1 MSLHARLQDEAL
13 IRRLS
18 RAAVALVVTCV
29 ALGALSWTALL
40 AQPAPAETSGL
51 ATLVIE
57 WPSRR
62 IATETGTRALD
73 APVLPGALAQVF
85 AVAAAVDSGL
95 VSATSTHLCRRVA
108 TADGRRFV
116 CTHPDLGRPL
126 TPADALAYSCTDFF
140 VHLAARLPRPSL
152 NDVRRGAGLE
162 PIAGNAPWTSSVL
175 GLAGPATSP
184 RSLLRAVARVAG
196 VGPDA
201 AVPMKAA
208 TRAVVRAG
216 LRGVPAYGPAATM
229 TRRGRPALVK
239 AGTSPLPGGRA
250 LGLVMAFAPAEAPT
264 RAVLVAAP
272 SGEGFDAAE
281 MAAQLLTPDTR
292 PPAMVPA
299 TEPAT
304 ATAPSPVA
312 TAAGSAAAASAS
324 LPVLGLPVTDAV
336 LRAASGAQVVRVGV
350 ALANGTVRIDTLPL
364 EEYVSRVISGE
375 GQPRAGAAA
384 HEALAIVIRTFA
396 LANRRR
402 HRAEGYDLCDSTHCQ
417 VMRPALKVAREAALA
432 TAGRVLLDKGQ
443 PAFVYYSA
451 HCGGIPALASEVWPG
466 AVDYPPGDAH
476 DDACADEPAWTTELT
491 PAQVER
497 ALRAAG
503 LSGRRLK
510 GLSVTERTT
519 SQRAGRVAADGFA
532 PASLSAYEF
541 RMAVGRTLGWQL
553 VRSTAFEVSRTDDG
567 YRFRGVGYGH
577 GVGLC
582 VVGAGKRAAR
592 GESSAQI
599 LRAYF
604 GDLAQS
610 TVGVTTLTTA
620 ARPATGPQIG
630 AAPVPAPAPRIG
642 APAAPQ
648 IGVEPVPQIGAA
660 PAPQI
665 GVPGSVTSTAPPAS
679 SDIRLTLPPHEE
691 GERAFVL
698 ELVRRT
704 RTDVATRAGLSAPT
718 AMAITVHAT
727 VEAFGRATGQ
737 PWWVAS
743 STVGA
748 DIDLLPLAELRRRG
762 TLESTL
768 RQEVAHVVLD
778 AELKSRPVW
787 VREGAS
793 TYFSSPAGPPQPPG
807 ARVSCPQDAELL
819 RPVSG
824 GAEREAF
831 SRADRCFRRQ
841 IAQGR
846 TWRDVR

>member
-1 MSLHARLQDEAL
+1 MSLHARLQDQALTGRSPHASAAL
-13 IRRLS
+13 ILPVVVV
-18 RAAVALVVTCV
+18 AALAWV
-29 ALGALSWTALL
+29 ALL
-40 AQPAPAETSGL
+40 AQPGPGASAAPAGQ

-62 IATETGTRALD
+62 IAAETGTRTLD
-73 APVLPGALAQVF
+73 TPVLPGALAQVF
-85 AVAAAVDSGL
+85 ALAAAVEAGL
-95 VSATSTHLCRRVA
+95 VSPTSTHLCRRVA

-126 TPADALAYSCTDFF
+126 TPAEALAYSCNDFF
-140 VHLAARLPRPSL
+140 VYLAARLPREAL
-152 NDVRRGAGLE
+152 NDVRRRAGLE
-162 PIAGNAPWTSSVL
+162 PVAGNAPWTSSVL
-175 GLAGPATSP
+175 GLAGPVSSP
-184 RSLLRAVARVAG
+184 RRLFSAVTRIAG

-201 AVPMKAA
+201 PVSMKAA

-216 LRGVPAYGPAATM
+216 LRGVPGYGAAATM
-229 TRRGRPALVK
+229 TRYGRPALVK
-239 AGTSPLPGGRA
+239 AGTSPMPGGRA
-250 LGLVMAFAPAEAPT
+250 LGLVMAFAPVEAPT
-264 RAVLVAAP
+264 RAVLVASP
-272 SGEGFDAAE
+272 SGEGVNAADA
-281 MAAQLLTPDTR
+281 AAQLLTPAAR
-292 PPAMVPA
+292 ALAPAP
-299 TEPAT
+299 ER
-304 ATAPSPVA
+304 PVA
-312 TAAGSAAAASAS
+312 SSPTPAVT
-324 LPVLGLPVTDAV
+324 PGLPVTDAV
-336 LRAASGAQVVRVGV
+336 LRAVSGAQVIRVGV
-350 ALANGTVRIDTLPL
+350 ALPNGTVRIDTLPM
-364 EEYVSRVISGE
+364 EEYVARVISGE

-396 LANRRR
+396 LANRHR

-417 VMRPALKVAREAALA
+417 VMRSALPLARAAALA
-432 TAGRVLLDKGQ
+432 TAGRVLLDQGQ

-476 DDACADEPAWTTELT
+476 DDACADQPAWATELT
-491 PAQVER
+491 TAQIER

-503 LSGRRLK
+503 LSGVRLK
-510 GLSVTERTT
+510 ALSVTERTT
-519 SQRAGRVAADGFA
+519 SQRAGRLAVDGFA
-532 PASLSAYEF
+532 PASVSAYEF

-553 VRSTAFEVSRTDDG
+553 VKSTAFDLSRTDDG

-592 GESSAQI
+592 GETSTQI

-610 TVGVTTLTTA
+610 TVAATMLTSA
-620 ARPATGPQIG
+620 ARPEAGLQIGAPATPQIG
-630 AAPVPAPAPRIG
+630 AP
-642 APAAPQ
+642 
-648 IGVEPVPQIGAA
+648 

-665 GVPGSVTSTAPPAS
+665 EAAPVPQMSAPGSRPSALPAS
-679 SDIRLTLPPHEE
+679 ASDIRLTLAPHDE

-698 ELVRRT
+698 ELMRRT
-704 RTDVATRAGLSAPT
+704 RTEVATRAGIAAPVT
-718 AMAITVHAT
+718 IGVTVHAT
-727 VEAFGRATGQ
+727 VEAFSRATGQ
-737 PWWVAS
+737 PWWGAA

-778 AELKSRPVW
+778 AALSSRPVW

-793 TYFSSPAGPPQPPG
+793 MYFSSPVGPPQPPG
-807 ARVSCPQDAELL
+807 ARVSCPKDIELL

-841 IAQGR
+841 IAEGR
-846 TWRDVR
+846 AWRDVR

>member
-13 IRRLS
+13 NRRSS
-18 RAAVALVVTCV
+18 RAAVALVVTGV
-29 ALGALSWTALL
+29 ALGALSWATLL
-40 AQPAPAETSGL
+40 AQPAPAAPAVPGGP

-62 IATETGTRALD
+62 TATETGTRALD
-73 APVLPGALAQVF
+73 TPVLPGALAHVF
-85 AVAAAVDSGL
+85 ALAAAVDAGL
-95 VSATSTHLCRRVA
+95 VSPSSTHLCRRVA

-126 TPADALAYSCTDFF
+126 TPAEALIYSCTDFF
-140 VHLAARLPRPSL
+140 VQLAGRLPRASL
-152 NDVRRGAGLE
+152 NEVRRRAGLE
-162 PIAGNAPWTSSVL
+162 PVPGNAPWTSSVL
-175 GLAGPATSP
+175 GLAGPTTSP
-184 RSLLRAVARVAG
+184 RRLLSAVARLAG

-201 AVPMKAA
+201 PVALKAA
-208 TRAVVRAG
+208 SRAVVRAG
-216 LRGVPAYGPAATM
+216 LRGAPGYGPALPV

-239 AGTSPLPGGRA
+239 AATSPLPGGRA
-250 LGLVMAFAPAEAPT
+250 LGLVMAFAPVEAPT

-281 MAAQLLTPDTR
+281 LAAQLLTPDTR
-292 PPAMVPA
+292 PPATVPA
-299 TEPAT
+299 TVPAP
-304 ATAPSPVA
+304 AAPPA
-312 TAAGSAAAASAS
+312 LG
-324 LPVLGLPVTDAV
+324 VLVTDAM
-336 LRAASGAQVVRVGV
+336 LRAVSGAQVVRVGV
-350 ALANGTVRIDTLPL
+350 ARANGSVRTDTLPL
-364 EEYVSRVISGE
+364 EEYVARVISGE

-396 LANRRR
+396 LANKHR

-417 VMRPALKVAREAALA
+417 VMRPALKVARAAALA
-432 TAGRVLLDKGQ
+432 TAGRVLLDQGQ

-451 HCGGIPALASEVWPG
+451 HCGGIPALASEVWPS
-466 AVDYPPGDAH
+466 AVDYPPGEPH
-476 DDACADEPAWTTELT
+476 DDACADQPAWTTELT
-491 PAQVER
+491 PAQIER

-503 LSGRRLK
+503 LSGRRLAR
-510 GLSVTERTT
+510 LAVTERTT
-519 SQRAGRVAADGFA
+519 SQRAGRLAAEGFT
-532 PASLSAYEF
+532 PASVSAYEF

-553 VRSTAFEVSRTDDG
+553 VRSTAFEVTRTDDG

-582 VVGAGKRAAR
+582 VVGAGQRAAR
-592 GESSAQI
+592 GESAAQI

-604 GDLAQS
+604 GELAQS
-610 TVGVTTLTTA
+610 TLTTATLTTA

-630 AAPVPAPAPRIG
+630 APPAPAQAPPPRTG

-648 IGVEPVPQIGAA
+648 IGAAPVPQSAPPGVVPAA
-660 PAPQI
+660 PLSA
-665 GVPGSVTSTAPPAS
+665 AAS
-679 SDIRLTLPPHEE
+679 DLRLTLPPHEE
-691 GERAFVL
+691 GERGFVL
-698 ELVRRT
+698 DLVRRT
-704 RTDVATRAGLSAPT
+704 RGDVATRAGIAAPAT
-718 AMAITVHAT
+718 MAIAVHAT

-743 STVGA
+743 STGGSG
-748 DIDLLPLAELRRRG
+748 IDLLPLAELRRRG
-762 TLESTL
+762 TLESTVRL
-768 RQEVAHVVLD
+768 AVAHVVLD
-778 AELKSRPVW
+778 VALQARPRW

-793 TYFSSPAGPPQPPG
+793 IYFSSPKAPPPPPG
-807 ARVSCPQDAELL
+807 ARVSCPKDAELL

-841 IAQGR
+841 IAEGR